1 MPSPTPSRR
10 ALLAVFALALLPVA
24 VTAAETGPQPS
35 NKWRIVVDGNARSA
49 GEVTFRVTPNGGN
62 PTEIS
67 LKVPNNHGENA
78 IAHDLR
84 DAFKAKLSKKQYH
97 IERDDFEDV
106 LVKKRHGQPDFVI
119 ELVSSSVQNASFKLK
134 RE

>member
-1 MPSPTPSRR
+1 MQIPGSSRR
-10 ALLAVFALALLPVA
+10 SILALLALTLMPVVA
-24 VTAAETGPQPS
+24 SAAEPAPQAS

-84 DAFKAKLSKKQYH
+84 DAFKAKLPKKQYH

-106 LVKKRHGQPDFVI
+106 LVKKRHGQPDFLI